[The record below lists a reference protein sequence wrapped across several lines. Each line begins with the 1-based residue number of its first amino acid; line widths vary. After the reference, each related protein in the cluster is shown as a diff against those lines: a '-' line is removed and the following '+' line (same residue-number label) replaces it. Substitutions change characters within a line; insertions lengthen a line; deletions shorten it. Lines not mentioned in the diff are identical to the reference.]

1 MDLLVGDKQ
10 RDCRGNGLGIV
21 LGGERGGTPGQLV
34 LKIALGMFGFDPR
47 TSPCGFPVLDPVV
60 GPAEVL
66 SAVAPTVE
74 LIIGVFAFRRVAYKD
89 GDQGRAHLP

>member
-1 MDLLVGDKQ
+1 MDLLVGYKQ
-10 RDCRGNGLGIV
+10 RDCPGNGLGTV
-21 LGGERGGTPGQLV
+21 LGGGRGSAPGQLV
-34 LKIALGMFGFDPR
+34 FKIALGLFGVDPG

-89 GDQGRAHLP
+89 RDQGCAHLP